1 MTRWRRAAREA
12 LTLAVSATILGFVYT
27 GMGGKGI
34 FASEPSATA
43 AGQTSPGII
52 HVQEARQLH
61 ESGEALF
68 IDARHPLEYA
78 LGHIPGAVNIPL
90 GDLELRRNQV
100 DDLPKDRI
108 LVTYCDGVQCN
119 SSLALAA
126 NLREA
131 GFSSVRVFFA
141 GWNEWTSNG
150 LPVEASGQ

>member
-12 LTLAVSATILGFVYT
+12 LALAVSATILGFVYT

-34 FASEPSATA
+34 FASEPSAVS
-43 AGQTSPGII
+43 AGQASPSII
-52 HVQEARQLH
+52 HLQEARQLH

-78 LGHIPGAVNIPL
+78 LGHIPGAVNVPL
-90 GDLELRRNQV
+90 GDLEHRRDQI

-126 NLREA
+126 KLREA
-131 GFSSVRVFFA
+131 GFPSVRFFFG
-141 GWNEWTSNG
+141 GWNEWTGSG